1 LIASHAAL
9 MIGLVFM
16 GVILLSLFLF
26 STPAGM
32 WVALRDTD
40 GRLTLGERMER
51 SLSDDDDAQ

>member
-1 LIASHAAL
+1 MIASHAAL

-32 WVALRDTD
+32 WVAQRDNH
-40 GRLTLGERMER
+40 GRMTLEEMMER
-51 SLSDDDDAQ
+51 SISDDDDAE